1 MSRID
6 FIGQGGRL
14 LARVFGAQ
22 SASYTIQPGDAYVR
36 TVISTP
42 HTLMFLN
49 PIVRYDGKK
58 LARPVAV
65 LDGPKTWALR
75 SSILVTAVMLIWLA
89 LERRRFALRRRL
101 RPEPALA

>member
-1 MSRID
+1 MVLCNQCSLFRNRWLYL
-6 FIGQGGRL
+6 QQL
-14 LARVFGAQ
+14 Q
-22 SASYTIQPGDAYVR
+22 
-36 TVISTP
+36 
-42 HTLMFLN
+42 FLN